1 MDYFEGLKKENDDE
15 DFLFKKYR
23 ELDGRHG
30 DDVQTKS
37 WFLDQVLHP
46 YETQH
51 TLKEIVEIFQEMNV
65 KLISTSI
72 NDFKPISNL
81 EELYDME
88 QKMYDVGMKYL
99 SESKYY
105 PGFFYV
111 LGQKE

>member
-1 MDYFEGLKKENDDE
+1 MNYFEKLKSENSNE

-23 ELDGRHG
+23 ELDSRHG
-30 DDVQTKS
+30 DETQARS

-51 TLKEIVEIFQEMNV
+51 TLKEIVEIFDEMGV
-65 KLISTSI
+65 ELISTSI
-72 NDFKPISNL
+72 NHYEEINNL

-88 QKMYDVGMKYL
+88 KQLYDVGIKYL
-99 SESKYY
+99 NEHKYY

-111 LGQKE
+111 LGQKA